1 MLGWIIHIYIY
12 ILGGYIIIYTYIDS
26 IYIYI
31 YIYLGKFHN
40 DLTVLPNPGIVVF
53 IREIIPFYGRKIQ
66 VGELL

>member
-1 MLGWIIHIYIY
+1 M
-12 ILGGYIIIYTYIDS
+12 
-26 IYIYI
+26 
-31 YIYLGKFHN
+31 GKFHN